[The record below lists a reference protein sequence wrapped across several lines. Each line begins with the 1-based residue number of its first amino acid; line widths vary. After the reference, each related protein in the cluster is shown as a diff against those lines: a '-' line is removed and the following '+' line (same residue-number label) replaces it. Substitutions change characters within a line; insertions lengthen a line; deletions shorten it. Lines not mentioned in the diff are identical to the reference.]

1 MTKEPIKVHQVLIAL
16 FVLLSG
22 SLSMVTGADIFPD
35 KALDRAV
42 RKEVFDKRGNQKP
55 LTLDDLAKV
64 SRVVGKGE
72 KIVSLEGLQHCHS
85 ILDIDL
91 ENNEISDCSPLRD
104 LKLVQKLTLSGNKI
118 ETIEP
123 LKELTSLQY
132 LDVSR
137 NNIQDLEPIRAM
149 RNLRSLY
156 FEENQIRSLAPL
168 EPCKKLWSVYGSN
181 NPIEN
186 FSALSTLSNVDTLQL
201 NETGLIELKSLG
213 LSERAFEEGH
223 TKLRNLELRDNS
235 VTDLSPLVEFG
246 ESQKAAEVATKMA
259 THKAGPLIQ
268 HPKSLSGFKIDLT
281 GNPLSELAKTEQLP
295 KLRKL
300 LIFVELNQK

>member
-1 MTKEPIKVHQVLIAL
+1 MAKEPFKLRKVLIAL
-16 FVLLSG
+16 FVLLNG
-22 SLSMVTGADIFPD
+22 SLSMVTGTDIFPD

-64 SRVVGKGE
+64 SRLVGKGE
-72 KIVSLEGLQHCHS
+72 KIVSLEGLQHCRAL
-85 ILDIDL
+85 LDIDL

-123 LKELTSLQY
+123 LKELISLQY

-137 NNIQDLEPIRAM
+137 NKIQDLEPIRAM

-156 FEENQIRSLAPL
+156 FEENQIRSLAAL
-168 EPCKKLWSVYGSN
+168 EPCKKLWSIYGSK
-181 NPIEN
+181 NPIED

-201 NETGLIELKSLG
+201 NETGLVDVSRIVLLES
-213 LSERAFEEGH
+213 AFEEGR
-223 TKLRNLELRDNS
+223 TKMKNLELRDNHI
-235 VTDLSPLVEFG
+235 TDLSLLVDMMG
-246 ESQKAAEVATKMA
+246 ASKQRS
-259 THKAGPLIQ
+259 
-268 HPKSLSGFKIDLT
+268 KSLSNLKIDLT
-281 GNPLSELAKTEQLP
+281 GNPLSDSARTEQI
-295 KLRKL
+295 RKL
-300 LIFVELNQK
+300 QSFNVFVELNQK

>member
-1 MTKEPIKVHQVLIAL
+1 MAKEPFKLRKVLIAL
-16 FVLLSG
+16 FVLLNG

-55 LTLDDLAKV
+55 LTLDDLAKI

-85 ILDIDL
+85 LLDIDL
-91 ENNEISDCSPLRD
+91 ENNEIADCSPLRE
-104 LKLVQKLTLSGNKI
+104 LKLVQKITLSGNKI

-137 NNIQDLEPIRAM
+137 NKIKDLEPIRAM

-168 EPCKKLWSVYGSN
+168 EQCKKLWSVYGSK

-186 FSALSTLSNVDTLQL
+186 FLPLSTLPNVDTLQL
-201 NETGLIELKSLG
+201 NQTGLADLSRIG
-213 LSERAFEEGH
+213 LFGSAFEEGR
-223 TKLRNLELRDNS
+223 TKLKNLELRDNQI
-235 VTDLSPLVEFG
+235 TDLSLLVEMG
-246 ESQKAAEVATKMA
+246 GANKQRS
-259 THKAGPLIQ
+259 
-268 HPKSLSGFKIDLT
+268 KSLSNLEIDLT
-281 GNPLSELAKTEQLP
+281 GNPLSDSARTEQIP
-295 KLRKL
+295 KLQSFNV
-300 LIFVELNQK
+300 FVELNQKQTSSSLPVR